1 MSLEESILKLVA
13 ALEANTAAIG
23 LAPAPSAG
31 KAATPAATGKAATPA
46 ATNKAAASTS
56 TPAKPAAYEAKHSH
70 EEMAAALGE
79 VKEKFGAPAA
89 KAIIS
94 EVGGKAKMAEIVNPK
109 AIDAVYDAAK
119 AKLEDEGM

>member
-13 ALEANTAAIG
+13 AIEANTAALG
-23 LAPAPSAG
+23 VVPAAGKSAAAPAAE
-31 KAATPAATGKAATPA
+31 K
-46 ATNKAAASTS
+46 AASTTKPS
-56 TPAKPAAYEAKHSH
+56 KPAGYTAQHSH

-89 KAIIS
+89 KAIIK
-94 EVGGKAKMAEIVNPK
+94 ETGGKDKMAEITDPK
-109 AIDAVYDAAK
+109 TIDAVYDAAK

>member
-13 ALEANTAAIG
+13 AIEANTAALG
-23 LAPAPSAG
+23 VVPAPS
-31 KAATPAATGKAATPA
+31 KAAAPSTEK
-46 ATNKAAASTS
+46 AASTS
-56 TPAKPAAYEAKHSH
+56 KPAKAAYEAKHSH

-94 EVGGKAKMAEIVNPK
+94 ETGGKAKMAEITDPK
-109 AIDAVYDAAK
+109 TIDAVYDAAK

>member
-1 MSLEESILKLVA
+1 MSLEESILKLA
-13 ALEANTAAIG
+13 AAIEANTAALG
-23 LAPAPSAG
+23 VVPAPG
-31 KAATPAATGKAATPA
+31 KAAAPSTEKAASASKP
-46 ATNKAAASTS
+46 KA
-56 TPAKPAAYEAKHSH
+56 PAYEAKHSH

-94 EVGGKAKMAEIVNPK
+94 ETGGKAKMAEITDPK
-109 AIDAVYDAAK
+109 TIDAVYDAAK

>member
-23 LAPAPSAG
+23 LVPASGGKTTSAAAPAPADKP
-31 KAATPAATGKAATPA
+31 KADKPKA
-46 ATNKAAASTS
+46 
-56 TPAKPAAYEAKHSH
+56 AAYEAKHSH

-94 EVGGKAKMAEIVNPK
+94 EVGGKAKMAEITDAKV
-109 AIDAVYDAAK
+109 IDAVYDAAK

>member
-1 MSLEESILKLVA
+1 MSIEEALSKLTA
-13 ALEANTAAIG
+13 AVEANTAARLG
-23 LAPAPSAG
+23 AG
-31 KAATPAATGKAATPA
+31 G
-46 ATNKAAASTS
+46 KAAASTTAPEKAAS
-56 TPAKPAAYEAKHSH
+56 ASKPAKAAAYEAKHSH

-89 KAIIS
+89 KAIIK
-94 EVGGKAKMAEIVNPK
+94 ETGGKDKMAEITDPK

>member
-23 LAPAPSAG
+23 LAPAP
-31 KAATPAATGKAATPA
+31 AAGKAATPA
-46 ATNKAAASTS
+46 ATNKAAASTSTS

-94 EVGGKAKMAEIVNPK
+94 GVGGKAKMAEIVDPK

>member
-13 ALEANTAAIG
+13 AIEANTAALG
-23 LAPAPSAG
+23 VVPAPG
-31 KAATPAATGKAATPA
+31 KAAAPSTEKAASASKPA
-46 ATNKAAASTS
+46 KAAGYTAQ
-56 TPAKPAAYEAKHSH
+56 HSH

-89 KAIIS
+89 KAIIK
-94 EVGGKAKMAEIVNPK
+94 ETGGKDKMAEITDPK
-109 AIDAVYDAAK
+109 TIDAVYDAAK

>member
-1 MSLEESILKLVA
+1 MSIEEALSKLTA
-13 ALEANTAAIG
+13 AVEANTAALLG
-23 LAPAPSAG
+23 GA
-31 KAATPAATGKAATPA
+31 
-46 ATNKAAASTS
+46 KAAAPASEKAASTGKS
-56 TPAKPAAYEAKHSH
+56 KPAAYEAKHSH

-89 KAIIS
+89 KAIIK
-94 EVGGKAKMAEIVNPK
+94 ETGGKDKMAEIVDPK

>member
-23 LAPAPSAG
+23 VVPAAG
-31 KAATPAATGKAATPA
+31 KAAAPSTEK
-46 ATNKAAASTS
+46 AASTS
-56 TPAKPAAYEAKHSH
+56 KPAKAAYTAQHSH

-89 KAIIS
+89 KAIIK
-94 EVGGKAKMAEIVNPK
+94 ETGGKDKMAEITDPK
-109 AIDAVYDAAK
+109 TIDAVYDAAK

>member
-23 LAPAPSAG
+23 LA
-31 KAATPAATGKAATPA
+31 ATPAATDKP
-46 ATNKAAASTS
+46 AASTS
-56 TPAKPAAYEAKHSH
+56 TPAKPAKPAAYEAKHSH

-94 EVGGKAKMAEIVNPK
+94 EVGGKAKMAEIVDPK

>member
-31 KAATPAATGKAATPA
+31 KAATSAATD
-46 ATNKAAASTS
+46 KAAASTS
-56 TPAKPAAYEAKHSH
+56 SKPAKPAAYEAKHSH

-79 VKEKFGAPAA
+79 VKERFGAPAA

-94 EVGGKAKMAEIVNPK
+94 EVGGKAKMAEITDPK

>member
-13 ALEANTAAIG
+13 AIEANTAALG
-23 LAPAPSAG
+23 VVPAPG
-31 KAATPAATGKAATPA
+31 KAAAPSTEK
-46 ATNKAAASTS
+46 AASTS
-56 TPAKPAAYEAKHSH
+56 KPAKAAYEAKHSH

-89 KAIIS
+89 KAIIK
-94 EVGGKAKMAEIVNPK
+94 ETGGKDKMAEITDPK
-109 AIDAVYDAAK
+109 TIDAVYDAAK

>member
-31 KAATPAATGKAATPA
+31 KAATPAATGKP
-46 ATNKAAASTS
+46 AASTS

>member
-23 LAPAPSAG
+23 VVPAAG
-31 KAATPAATGKAATPA
+31 KAAAP
-46 ATNKAAASTS
+46 AASTEKAAS
-56 TPAKPAAYEAKHSH
+56 ASKPAKAAYEAKHSH

-89 KAIIS
+89 KAIIK
-94 EVGGKAKMAEIVNPK
+94 ETGGKDKMAEITDPK

-119 AKLEDEGM
+119 AKLEDDGM

>member
-13 ALEANTAAIG
+13 AIEANTAALG
-23 LAPAPSAG
+23 VVPAPS
-31 KAATPAATGKAATPA
+31 KVAAPSTEK
-46 ATNKAAASTS
+46 AASTS
-56 TPAKPAAYEAKHSH
+56 KPAKAAYEAKHSH

-89 KAIIS
+89 KAIIK
-94 EVGGKAKMAEIVNPK
+94 ETGGKDKMAEITDPK
-109 AIDAVYDAAK
+109 TIDAVYDAAK

>member
-31 KAATPAATGKAATPA
+31 KAATPAATD
-46 ATNKAAASTS
+46 KAAASTS
-56 TPAKPAAYEAKHSH
+56 SKPAKPAAYEAKHSH

-79 VKEKFGAPAA
+79 VKERFGAPAA

-94 EVGGKAKMAEIVNPK
+94 EVGGKAKMAEITDPK

>member
-23 LAPAPSAG
+23 LTPSG
-31 KAATPAATGKAATPA
+31 KSATPPAEKATTS
-46 ATNKAAASTS
+46 ASS
-56 TPAKPAAYEAKHSH
+56 KPAKPAAYEAKHSH

-89 KAIIS
+89 KAIIKD
-94 EVGGKAKMAEIVNPK
+94 VGGKDKMAEITDPK
-109 AIDAVYDAAK
+109 AIDATYEAAK
-119 AKLEDEGM
+119 AKMEDEGM

>member
-13 ALEANTAAIG
+13 AIEANTAALG
-23 LAPAPSAG
+23 VVPAPS
-31 KAATPAATGKAATPA
+31 KAAAPSTEK
-46 ATNKAAASTS
+46 AASTS
-56 TPAKPAAYEAKHSH
+56 KPAKAAYEAKHSH

-89 KAIIS
+89 KAIIK
-94 EVGGKAKMAEIVNPK
+94 ETGGKDKMAEITDPK
-109 AIDAVYDAAK
+109 TIDAVYDAAK

>member
-13 ALEANTAAIG
+13 AIEANTAALG
-23 LAPAPSAG
+23 VVPAAG
-31 KAATPAATGKAATPA
+31 KAAAP
-46 ATNKAAASTS
+46 AASTEKAAS
-56 TPAKPAAYEAKHSH
+56 TTKPSKPAGYTAQHSH

-89 KAIIS
+89 KAIIK
-94 EVGGKAKMAEIVNPK
+94 ETGGKDKMAEITDPK
-109 AIDAVYDAAK
+109 TIDAVYDAAK

>member
-31 KAATPAATGKAATPA
+31 KPAATPAATD
-46 ATNKAAASTS
+46 KAAASTS
-56 TPAKPAAYEAKHSH
+56 SKPAKPAAYEAKHSH

-79 VKEKFGAPAA
+79 VKERFGAPAA

-94 EVGGKAKMAEIVNPK
+94 EVGGKAKMAEITDPK

>member
-13 ALEANTAAIG
+13 AIEANTAALG
-23 LAPAPSAG
+23 VVPAPS
-31 KAATPAATGKAATPA
+31 
-46 ATNKAAASTS
+46 KAAAPSTEKAAS
-56 TPAKPAAYEAKHSH
+56 ASKPAKAAYEAKHSH

-89 KAIIS
+89 KAIIK
-94 EVGGKAKMAEIVNPK
+94 ETGGKDKMAEITDPK
-109 AIDAVYDAAK
+109 TIDAVYDAAK